1 MLMKFSKSTRA
12 FSKKLFKEVLNIDL
26 EEHFQR
32 MTYKEAM
39 ESYGSDKPDIRFD
52 MKIQDISDL
61 VKDCGFSVFTSAIEN
76 GGSVRAIVAKNASSV
91 YTRKE
96 IDKLTE
102 YARASAQRDL
112 LM

>member
-1 MLMKFSKSTRA
+1 
-12 FSKKLFKEVLNIDL
+12 
-26 EEHFQR
+26 

-76 GGSVRAIVAKNASSV
+76 GGSVRAIV
-91 YTRKE
+91 TRMHRRFTQEK
-96 IDKLTE
+96 KLTSSQNMQ
-102 YARASAQRDL
+102 RASAQRDL
-112 LM
+112 PM